1 MSEVTVWFNPECS
14 KCRGLQD
21 LLSERGTDVEYRNYL
36 EQQPTKA
43 EAEALL
49 EALGGDAQQLLRSKE
64 AVYQEMGLGE
74 ADDDALLDALVAHPH
89 LLNRPILVRG
99 LRAVI
104 ARPPEAGLS
113 LLD

>member
-1 MSEVTVWFNPECS
+1 M
-14 KCRGLQD
+14 
-21 LLSERGTDVEYRNYL
+21 LSERGADVEYRNYL
-36 EQQPTKA
+36 EQHPTKA

-49 EALGGDAQQLLRSKE
+49 DALGGDAQQLLRSKE
-64 AVYQEMGLGE
+64 AIYQEMGLGD
-74 ADDDALLDALVAHPH
+74 ADDDALLDALVAYPH
-89 LLNRPILVRG
+89 LLNRPVLVRG